1 MYSVLEVAL
10 GQTVWAYRGVP
21 PQKIGDAGILPLGM
35 VGVADALPAGFTS
48 RIWLK
53 QYCLL
58 YKRTTEIC
66 QKMDPSR
73 YAFQCHSRSSEPT
86 QINRLHISDP

>member
-21 PQKIGDAGILPLGM
+21 PQKIGDAGVLPLGM
-35 VGVADALPAGFTS
+35 VGVADARPARFAS

-53 QYCLL
+53 QYCLQAYYGDL
-58 YKRTTEIC
+58 PENGAIA
-66 QKMDPSR
+66 R

-86 QINRLHISDP
+86 QIDRLHISDP